1 MQKQTEFGLHA
12 IPGGGPPSARRLAG
26 WQWAWLLAAAISLP
40 AVAYHA
46 YKALQ
51 ENARLTRVQLIER
64 YSLWE
69 TDPRY
74 RGTPKT
80 WTRFAAM
87 LLTSRQLMQRVRE
100 KHGAVADQIEQD
112 LEFDTTLAQSRII
125 AGYIGAWGAPLALLY
140 GAGWLFER
148 RKRRRS

>member
-1 MQKQTEFGLHA
+1 
-12 IPGGGPPSARRLAG
+12 
-26 WQWAWLLAAAISLP
+26 
-40 AVAYHA
+40 
-46 YKALQ
+46 
-51 ENARLTRVQLIER
+51 
-64 YSLWE
+64 
-69 TDPRY
+69 
-74 RGTPKT
+74 
-80 WTRFAAM
+80 M